1 MTEKL
6 NYLSRLKNNMGEEM
20 AEMMSEE
27 ITKVMDEQRDL
38 EKTYAKL
45 ITERGELKGISNKH
59 KLHQTKQQILVSLPF
74 NREYISNRHLM
85 CMQTVAKDLKEST
98 RKLCRQL
105 QDNPDVEGN
114 QREIRKHKNDLIER
128 NSEVMDELQSELKF
142 ENFARRIEE
151 DLAKQSEFERLR
163 EEEK

>member
-1 MTEKL
+1 
-6 NYLSRLKNNMGEEM
+6 
-20 AEMMSEE
+20 
-27 ITKVMDEQRDL
+27 
-38 EKTYAKL
+38 
-45 ITERGELKGISNKH
+45 
-59 KLHQTKQQILVSLPF
+59 
-74 NREYISNRHLM
+74 M